1 MPSSPQVT
9 ESSLDRMQAALPGPL
24 KRVPVQAVMAG
35 IGLTLLT
42 ASSITLALVRGDGP
56 VAALEADEVAVA
68 ADGGAPHPAG
78 RASGGAS
85 AGTARPAAGPTRLSA
100 AELDAARI
108 GGPQALAALAQRYP
122 EEPSVLQALCNAQVH
137 DTKDLLGAVRVLRHL
152 IEIAPERAGD
162 KDVQTLVIDV
172 ANGPADA
179 AEEAFDLLKSKMG
192 SHGPD
197 ILYELIGAATGK
209 YAKEHVAGALA
220 DPAVQKQAT
229 KALLIADELRVKLP
243 CGRKPLIARAA
254 TDGDARSLPWLTQIL
269 PAKTCKGG
277 GGLVGLFRGPSCR
290 PLECYTPSERT
301 GVANAIEAI
310 EKRDKK

>member
-1 MPSSPQVT
+1 MQSSPQVT

-42 ASSITLALVRGDGP
+42 ASSITLALVRGDAP
-56 VAALEADEVAVA
+56 IAALEADEVAA
-68 ADGGAPHPAG
+68 SPDGGTPPPGARPSAV
-78 RASGGAS
+78 AS

-122 EEPSVLQALCNAQVH
+122 EEPSVLQALCSAQVH
-137 DTKDLLGAVRVLRHL
+137 DTKDFLGAVRVLRHL
-152 IEIAPERAGD
+152 IEIAPERAAD

-179 AEEAFDLLKSKMG
+179 AEEVFDLLKSKMG

-197 ILYELIGAATGK
+197 LLYELITAATGK
-209 YAKEHVAGALA
+209 YAKEHAASALG
-220 DPAVQKQAT
+220 DPAVQKQAS
-229 KALLIADELRVKLP
+229 KALLIADELRIKLP
-243 CGRKPLIARAA
+243 CARKPLISRAA
-254 TDGDARSLPWLTQIL
+254 ADGDQRSLPWLRQIL
-269 PAKTCKGG
+269 PAKTCKGAG
-277 GGLVGLFRGPSCR
+277 GIVGLFRGSDCR
-290 PLECYTPSERT
+290 PLECYLPSERT